1 MNRDDIIRMAKE
13 AGFEIGENEHQE
25 SIFNSHTNDEHRLN
39 AELERFA
46 ALVAAAER
54 KRLREEIHSCHANC
68 DHPVCVA
75 VRKEREAISD
85 EYSSR
90 LQGDLENGVRWL
102 NEAASKEFQEK
113 YPELAGFSQW
123 LDDRERGGSG

>member
-46 ALVAAAER
+46 VLVAAAEW
-54 KRLREEIHSCHANC
+54 
-68 DHPVCVA
+68 
-75 VRKEREAISD
+75 EAISD

-123 LDDRERGGSG
+123 LDDRERGGNG